1 MTSGPVTVQSQS
13 SEGEEKSKDLQGN
26 KREISYHESTN
37 GKMKPSLRSL
47 ASPKIKGRATGTASS
62 EIEGGATSTPTT
74 ASAKAVDPTV
84 GVSDRSPVVSG
95 GAEPIGKVEEEEAI
109 GKKWK
114 QGKKEEGREERNWEV
129 GKFKVSFVF
138 SPFDK
143 PRVL

>member
-1 MTSGPVTVQSQS
+1 
-13 SEGEEKSKDLQGN
+13 
-26 KREISYHESTN
+26 
-37 GKMKPSLRSL
+37 MKPSLRSL

-62 EIEGGATSTPTT
+62 EIEREAMGTPTS
-74 ASAKAVDPTV
+74 ASAKAIDPAA
-84 GVSDRSPVVSG
+84 GVSNRSPVVSG
-95 GAEPIGKVEEEEAI
+95 GAELIGKVKEEEAI

-129 GKFKVSFVF
+129 RKFKVSFVF